1 MLKQETLM
9 GLYQQKGLSVSAIA
23 RRLRCSEHKINYW
36 LSKFNIPKRSISDAL
51 YKKWNPNGD
60 PFSVRAPLSV
70 EDGIL
75 YGLGVGL
82 YWGEGTKASKTSIK
96 LGNTDPALVRKFVD
110 FLLKFYGIN
119 KRRLRFG
126 LQIFGDMDTNTAV
139 KYWMRSLNISR
150 GQFYPKIIITPHR
163 GIGNY
168 RKKTRYGVLTVYFN
182 NRKLRDILCNAID
195 KVAQ

>member
-9 GLYQQKGLSVSAIA
+9 ALCQQKGLSVSAIA
-23 RRLRCSEHKINYW
+23 RRLRCSDNKVNYW
-36 LSKFNIPKRSISDAL
+36 LSEFKIPKRSISDAL
-51 YKKWNPNGD
+51 YKKWNPKGD

-96 LGNTDPALVRKFVD
+96 LGNTDPALVRKFID

-119 KRRLRFG
+119 KKRLRFG

-139 KYWMRSLNISR
+139 KYWMRSLNVSR

-168 RKKTRYGVLTVYFN
+168 RRKTRYGVLTVYFN

>member
-139 KYWMRSLNISR
+139 KYWMR
-150 GQFYPKIIITPHR
+150 
-163 GIGNY
+163 
-168 RKKTRYGVLTVYFN
+168 
-182 NRKLRDILCNAID
+182 
-195 KVAQ
+195 

>member
-182 NRKLRDILCNAID
+182 NRKLRYILCNAID